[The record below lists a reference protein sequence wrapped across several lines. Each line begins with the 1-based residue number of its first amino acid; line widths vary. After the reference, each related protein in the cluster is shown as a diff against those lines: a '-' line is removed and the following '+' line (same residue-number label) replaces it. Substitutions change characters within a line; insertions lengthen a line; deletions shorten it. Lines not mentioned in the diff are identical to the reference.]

1 MPKKRKVYKMLIY
14 IDAMTSCSSF
24 SVSQNSP
31 IDKAAKLVLSSV
43 KSNGHVVENCLAQA
57 LRKGSPHFNMLDF
70 LL

>member
-1 MPKKRKVYKMLIY
+1 
-14 IDAMTSCSSF
+14 MTSCFSF

-57 LRKGSPHFNMLDF
+57 LRKGSPHFDMSDF